1 MSDNDIN
8 SRCELEEL
16 LSVVV
21 TWISSQ
27 GISNESGSR
36 RDILLFK
43 INFL

>member
-1 MSDNDIN
+1 MSDIN

-27 GISNESGSR
+27 EISDESGSR
-36 RDILLFK
+36 CDILLFK
-43 INFL
+43 INFF